1 VGRDKTGKTL
11 EQAVG
16 RIQQML
22 DLESVV
28 TYREKIINRLGIPR
42 EFDVVVRGR
51 FAGQPMLGVI
61 ECKDWADKV
70 GTPEIDA
77 FITKTQDI
85 NANLRMIVSP
95 KGFTEPA
102 LTQAKDAG
110 VGVFSLL
117 PDDPNETGF
126 SIGVLWYARAYRWS
140 DRQYQI
146 RFYGK
151 SPRLGTYSANETLY
165 KDAPIVNVFE
175 KELSTT
181 YLNTTELTPIHLRA
195 VFQPYIKVTIRG
207 DSFRIAEINVHAER
221 LIAKKRRFMQM
232 TGDALYNWETK
243 SLDIP
248 KTGSISIHGFDPNL
262 PDWEDY
268 DGEIPETGSY
278 QLIVERY
285 WGCIDLE
292 VERVPEIPKIRIKC
306 SRG

>member
-1 VGRDKTGKTL
+1 MDRDKTGKTL
-11 EQAVG
+11 EQALG

-22 DLESVV
+22 DPDSIV

-61 ECKDWADKV
+61 ECKDWADKI

-77 FITKTQDI
+77 FITKTRDI

-117 PDDPNETGF
+117 PDDPNEAGF
-126 SIGVLWYARAYRWS
+126 SIGVLWYAQAYHWS

-151 SPRLGTYSANETLY
+151 SPRSGAYSANEILY

-181 YLNTTELTPIHLRA
+181 YLNTTELTPIHLHA
-195 VFQPYIKVTIRG
+195 VFQPYVKVTIRG
-207 DSFRIAEINVHAER
+207 NSFRIAEVNVYAER
-221 LIAKKRRFMQM
+221 LFAKKRRFMQM

-243 SLDIP
+243 SLDVP

-268 DGEIPETGSY
+268 EGEIPETGSY

-292 VERVPEIPKIRIKC
+292 VERVPKIPKIRIEC